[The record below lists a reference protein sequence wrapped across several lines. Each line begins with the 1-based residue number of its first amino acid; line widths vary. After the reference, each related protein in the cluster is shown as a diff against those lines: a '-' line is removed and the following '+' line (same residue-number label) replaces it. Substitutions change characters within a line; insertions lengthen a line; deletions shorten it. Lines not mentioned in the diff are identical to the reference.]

1 MKADEY
7 VDYELIDSTLDFV
20 ENPDVTNVF
29 KNIYNNTLESIKFCE
44 EQRTERARIK
54 ADSEQKIE
62 QLHAQRD
69 FLLKYLDR
77 TFDERKN
84 QFDNYFRALDKAI
97 EANNPQMMALCLN
110 NISTLALSCPFRPLI
125 EAQKQYSE
133 LAAGNGILDF

>member
-44 EQRTERARIK
+44 EQRTERERIK
-54 ADSEQKIE
+54 AESKHKIE

-69 FLLKYLDR
+69 FLLNYLDK
-77 TFDERKN
+77 TFDERKS
-84 QFDNYFRALDKAI
+84 QFDNYFKALDKAI
-97 EANNPQMMALCLN
+97 EANNPQMMAMCLN
-110 NISTLALSCPFRPLI
+110 SISNLALSCPFRPLI
-125 EAQKQYSE
+125 EAQKQYSQ
-133 LAAGNGILDF
+133 LAAGKGILDF

>member
-7 VDYELIDSTLDFV
+7 VDYELMDSTLDFV
-20 ENPDVTNVF
+20 ANPDVTNVF

-44 EQRTERARIK
+44 EQRTKRARIK
-54 ADSEQKIE
+54 ADSKQKIE

-69 FLLKYLDR
+69 FLLNYLNK
-77 TFDERKN
+77 TFDERKT
-84 QFDNYFRALDKAI
+84 QFDNYFKALDKAI

-110 NISTLALSCPFRPLI
+110 NISNLALSCPFRPLI

-133 LAAGNGILDF
+133 LAAGNGLLDF